1 MEEDKLCTDCGDP
14 LSRGAPGTCR
24 ACGVALCEECLKI
37 TDLCVACLRAE
48 TVAMCG
54 ESQDRDKAGGAEEA
68 KKFLREDS

>member
-14 LSRGAPGTCR
+14 LSRGTPGTCR

-37 TDLCVACLRAE
+37 TDLCAACLHAE

-54 ESQDRDKAGGAEEA
+54 ESQDRDKADGAEAAPMKE
-68 KKFLREDS
+68 ETV